1 MAEIVEHPLKKV
13 GLRILEDWAMMIV
26 DEVSETECGFN
37 PDEKLYMAWINIHGH
52 ISGALSIITQTKFIQ
67 SLASNLLGVEPS
79 DAPSRDECE
88 DALRE
93 MGNVLA
99 GNYFTEAYG
108 EDVVFD
114 LINPNVTE
122 VPFEELAKVASRR
135 VKYYFQA
142 DDAPVVITFSIR
154 E

>member
-1 MAEIVEHPLKKV
+1 MQNKVDHPLQRV
-13 GLRILEDWAMMIV
+13 SLRVLEEWGMMLTDQI
-26 DEVSETECGFN
+26 DKDQAGFD
-37 PDEKLYMAWINIHGH
+37 PDERVYRAWIDVEG
-52 ISGALSIITQTKFIQ
+52 SVQGALSIFAQAEFICA
-67 SLASNLLGVEPS
+67 LTSNLLGLDPSTPPS
-79 DAPSRDECE
+79 DEECE

-114 LINPNVTE
+114 LTNPTVSE
-122 VPFEELAKVASRR
+122 VPFTELEKVGDRR
-135 VKYYFQA
+135 VKYYFRA
-142 DDAPVVITFSIR
+142 DDAPVVVTFSIR